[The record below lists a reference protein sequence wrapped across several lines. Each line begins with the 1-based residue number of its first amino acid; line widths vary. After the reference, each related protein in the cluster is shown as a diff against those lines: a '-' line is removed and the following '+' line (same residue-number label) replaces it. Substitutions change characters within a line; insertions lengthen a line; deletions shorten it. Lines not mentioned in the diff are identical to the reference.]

1 MVGLVGAIN
10 VYPGETKT
18 IDNTLNDFDLIWS
31 IQNNT
36 TLIENLIINITVD
49 KINITFPGDM
59 PPCSFNIL
67 FKSESEEIVV
77 SVSSSSGSSGSSS
90 SSSSIIYVVDNV
102 SGKDY
107 GDASKYHRYNVE
119 ETVEETVEEYL
130 PNKETIIIEP
140 LTEEEKSYWK
150 LWLPGI
156 ILILVT
162 FILFKL
168 ATIKSHSSKHASHE
182 QEENTNEKEVKIK

>member
-1 MVGLVGAIN
+1 MISLASAM
-10 VYPGETKT
+10 YAGESKT
-18 IDNTLNDFDLIWS
+18 FDLEHEIVNCS
-31 IQNNT
+31 IIGNT
-36 TLIENLIINITVD
+36 YNLEGLDLTWEDTNFTISTVVNYKPD
-49 KINITFPGDM
+49 NFMISCWVIKY
-59 PPCSFNIL
+59 
-67 FKSESEEIVV
+67 KEEIVV